1 MLYFVF
7 DELSN
12 TIKNRG
18 GIVKKGQKMTKEQ
31 RQKISDGKRIDLIG
45 KRFGKLEVISLSKER
60 GDSDQIKWDCK
71 CDCGSLHTVTG
82 ESIRSGKSKS
92 CGCNRLTPPN
102 KNKDRSE
109 ALMTHL
115 FNCTVIKRNKKFGIK
130 TDIDYELFKKLSL
143 SNCFYCG
150 STPNNKYK
158 DIRQGR
164 KISDTELLYNGLDRI
179 DSSKGYTKKNVVSS
193 CFFCNRSKMDMSQ
206 KDFYKHINKIYEF
219 NFK

>member
-1 MLYFVF
+1 MHF
-7 DELSN
+7 N
-12 TIKNRG
+12 TKDLTN
-18 GIVKKGQKMTKEQ
+18 KK
-31 RQKISDGKRIDLIG
+31 
-45 KRFGKLEVISLSKER
+45 FGKLLVLKKSKER
-60 GDSDQIKWDCK
+60 GNSGQIKWECL
-71 CDCGSLHTVTG
+71 CDCGNKHITSG

-102 KNKDRSE
+102 KNKDRVE

-130 TDIDYELFKKLSL
+130 NDISYELFKKLSL

-150 STPNNKYK
+150 SEPKNKYK

-164 KISDTELLYNGLDRI
+164 KISDTELFYNGLDRI
-179 DSSKGYTKKNVVSS
+179 DSSKGYTKENVVSS
-193 CFFCNRSKMDMSQ
+193 CFLCNRAKMDMNQ
-206 KDFYKHINKIYEF
+206 KDFYNHIRKMYEY